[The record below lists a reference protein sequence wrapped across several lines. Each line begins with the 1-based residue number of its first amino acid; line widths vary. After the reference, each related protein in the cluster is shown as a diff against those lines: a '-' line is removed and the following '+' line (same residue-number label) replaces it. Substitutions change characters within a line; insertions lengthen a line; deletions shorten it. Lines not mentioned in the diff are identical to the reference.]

1 MVRSL
6 ANYSN
11 VGHPISGLEH
21 GVEKRTQN
29 TGNSIFSF
37 HFSYFDKL
45 RFYKRKV
52 ILNSINSVIISYIN
66 C

>member
-6 ANYSN
+6 ANYPD
-11 VGHPISGLEH
+11 VGHQISGLEH
-21 GVEKRTQN
+21 GVEKRTEN

-45 RFYKRKV
+45 RFYQREV
-52 ILNSINSVIISYIN
+52 ILNSISFVIIS
-66 C
+66 